1 MVDSFH
7 GPKGKEIHDAFTQQ
21 IFIKHIQ
28 CPRQC
33 KRQQL
38 RHVDKICHLF
48 CAFKNK
54 NLKQLKESF
63 HHYSDEPQKK
73 CNHLYSRFKVTQVF
87 QDPKFS
93 GECYRLTGSSASVWF
108 DMRCTGRHANLKWR
122 ASSQTV
128 PYWPDKRSGSRRQA
142 TSSSAQ
148 LWITLSKLAPH
159 LWFSVPRVPSK

>member
-63 HHYSDEPQKK
+63 HHYFDEPQKK
-73 CNHLYSRFKVTQVF
+73 CNHLYSRFKVTQGF

-93 GECYRLTGSSASVWF
+93 GECYRLTGSSASV
-108 DMRCTGRHANLKWR
+108 
-122 ASSQTV
+122 
-128 PYWPDKRSGSRRQA
+128 
-142 TSSSAQ
+142 
-148 LWITLSKLAPH
+148 
-159 LWFSVPRVPSK
+159 